1 MQNSDFIV
9 FSTWFKLVWIIYTWI
24 MNYWIMFM
32 KEHNQ
37 IPSQVYSISKILF
50 IDTEKLSKM
59 QISLQVF
66 FKEFVE
72 RFGITYL
79 KNRFLWSCF
88 SKTFLIDFR
97 IATNLKTGLSKKY
110 SLKILFIDFKIS
122 TTKIIQLK
130 VH

>member
-1 MQNSDFIV
+1 
-9 FSTWFKLVWIIYTWI
+9 
-24 MNYWIMFM
+24 MNCEL
-32 KEHNQ
+32 EHNQ

-79 KNRFLWSCF
+79 KNRFL
-88 SKTFLIDFR
+88 
-97 IATNLKTGLSKKY
+97 
-110 SLKILFIDFKIS
+110 
-122 TTKIIQLK
+122 
-130 VH
+130 